1 MTGYGKKFDE
11 AEYVSFL
18 IKNDEMLEKYTEV
31 LEKVSNSIKKGFN
44 SEQ

>member
-1 MTGYGKKFDE
+1 MTGYGKKIDE

-18 IKNDEMLEKYTEV
+18 INDEMLEKYTEV